1 MKKTGKSDK
10 PVNKFATPKD
20 DQKENVH
27 KGGSF
32 TLKDISAFFLSRD
45 ALLVY
50 SLLLFIFNLF
60 LLISFT
66 SYFSTWNEDDVWLQA
81 HGKSSATQNITP
93 ANTGGKIGAFL
104 AFLLM
109 KQSFGA
115 GSFVLLAYLF
125 ILSLQGMNL
134 IKLDLIKFLIFS
146 IILSIYLSTL
156 MAFIFP
162 NQPVFGGILG
172 KNIAI
177 WLLNLFGK
185 LFSGIILLLLAVFI
199 SFILAPQHVT
209 KIYKKYFSHK
219 DTISTIDN
227 EEQEQTV
234 AEPGPPEDVE
244 KGNDSVES
252 LTTSLTGQENVSQTL
267 KPTSE
272 IELDLHDDKS
282 ALKQGEESVQS
293 FLDTGEQSRTNVQQ
307 ENISQQ
313 EKTVI
318 PLELDDQMV
327 PTSLQK
333 ANLHSDQEEFNFSE
347 LVENPYDSLRHYK
360 FPPLD
365 LLTYHGRG
373 DAGVTREELE
383 ENKNKIVETLRN
395 YEIDIVKIKATIGPT
410 VTMYEIVPAPGVRIS
425 KIRNLEDDIA
435 LSLSALGIRIIAPI
449 PGKGTIGIEVPN
461 QKREIVS
468 LRSMLE
474 TDKFQNHTGELPFVL
489 GKTITNEP
497 FVSDLAKLPHLLIA
511 GATGQGKSVGINII
525 ISSLLYKKHPGQ
537 LKFIFIDP
545 KKVELAPYNKLENH
559 FLAKLP
565 DEVEP
570 IVTDVSKVVKTL
582 TSVTKLMDWRYD
594 LLKDAGVKNIVE
606 YNQKYLQKRLNPQK
620 GHHFMPYI
628 VVVIDEFADLIMTAG
643 KEVELPVAR
652 IAQLAR
658 AVGIHL
664 IVATQRP
671 SVDVITGKIKAN
683 FPARIAFR
691 VSSKVDSRTILDY
704 NGAEQLIGMG
714 DMLYLHGNDFLRIQ
728 CAFVSTEEIDKI
740 VDFIGNQVGYP
751 HPYYLPEVADED
763 QGENLQDVTNLDR
776 LFADAAR
783 IVVSTQQGST
793 SLLQTKLNIGFA
805 RARRIIE
812 QLEQTGIVGPPQG
825 SKPRDVLIKD
835 LNHLEQFLSNLQN
848 KNTVL

>member
-1 MKKTGKSDK
+1 MKKSGKGEDL
-10 PVNKFATPKD
+10 VNKFATPKNH
-20 DQKENVH
+20 QKDLTHGE
-27 KGGSF
+27 GDFS
-32 TLKDISAFFLSRD
+32 LKKFFKILFSKDAF
-45 ALLVY
+45 LVY
-50 SLLLFIFNLF
+50 SLLLFLF
-60 LLISFT
+60 SLYVLISFV
-66 SYFSTWNEDDVWLQA
+66 SYLFTWMEDDIWLQA
-81 HGKSSATQNITP
+81 LGKDSTNFNITP
-93 ANTGGKIGAFL
+93 ANAGGKIGAYLGFI
-104 AFLLM
+104 FV
-109 KQSFGA
+109 KQSFGI
-115 GSFVLLAYLF
+115 GSFVLLTFLF
-125 ILSLQGMNL
+125 ILSLRGMYL
-134 IKLDLIKFLIFS
+134 IKLDMIKTFSMSIVLTLFFS
-146 IILSIYLSTL
+146 IL
-156 MAFIFP
+156 MAFLFYD
-162 NQPVFGGILG
+162 QPVLGGLIG
-172 KNIAI
+172 KNII
-177 WLLNLFGK
+177 NLLQNLFGK
-185 LFSGIILLLLAVFI
+185 IFTGIILFLIAFVITFLLIPRYIKKF
-199 SFILAPQHVT
+199 
-209 KIYKKYFSHK
+209 YKKLF
-219 DTISTIDN
+219 T
-227 EEQEQTV
+227 
-234 AEPGPPEDVE
+234 DV
-244 KGNDSVES
+244 N
-252 LTTSLTGQENVSQTL
+252 NVSTSTSMNIENNSAKITIEPELASTEQNLSTEL
-267 KPTSE
+267 DNVSATEVLSKPVSKATE
-272 IELDLHDDKS
+272 IELDL
-282 ALKQGEESVQS
+282 EEDV
-293 FLDTGEQSRTNVQQ
+293 DTVPSYYD
-307 ENISQQ
+307 NISKEVSNELLEAEVEDKINSF
-313 EKTVI
+313 EKERKVI
-318 PLELDDQMV
+318 PLKLDDQLPPYLNKSV
-327 PTSLQK
+327 
-333 ANLHSDQEEFNFSE
+333 LHDEISDDNFVE
-347 LVENPYDSLRHYK
+347 HVENPFEILKSYN
-360 FPPLD
+360 FPSLD

-373 DAGVTREELE
+373 ETGVTREELE
-383 ENKNKIVETLRN
+383 ENKKKIIETLRN

-474 TDKFQNHTGELPFVL
+474 TDKFQNHSGELPFVL

-511 GATGQGKSVGINII
+511 GATGQGKSVGLNII
-525 ISSLLYKKHPGQ
+525 ISSLLYKKHPSQ
-537 LKFIFIDP
+537 LKFILIDP

-570 IVTDVSKVVKTL
+570 IITDVSKVVKTL

-594 LLKDAGVKNIVE
+594 LLKEGGVKNIVE

-620 GHHFMPYI
+620 GHHYMPYI

-664 IVATQRP
+664 IIATQRP

-728 CAFVSTEEIDKI
+728 CAYVDTDEIEKI
-740 VDFIGNQVGYP
+740 VDFISNQPGYP
-751 HPYYLPEVADED
+751 HPFLLPEVSEEE
-763 QGENLQDVTNLDR
+763 QGESLQDVANLDR
-776 LFADAAR
+776 LFGDAAR
-783 IVVSTQQGST
+783 IVVSSQQGST
-793 SLLQTKLNIGFA
+793 SLLQTRLNIGFA

-825 SKPRDVLIKD
+825 SKPRDVLVKD
-835 LNHLEQFLSNLQN
+835 LNHLEQFLSNLLN
-848 KNTVL
+848 KNTIS